1 MIGIIDCRIGNIGSL
16 RSALTYLGA
25 DVEVISRSDGLGA
38 CQAVVLPGVGA
49 FDPAVHSLEASGFGR
64 AVKQYAKDGRPVL
77 GICLGMQLL
86 TQGSDEGVQPG
97 LGLIVGR
104 VVNLRHLGCA
114 GKVPHVGFNAIQ
126 SATGESNFLADTVGR
141 DFYFV
146 HSFGLPYPLSAG
158 ACAIVEYQGGRFVA
172 AVQQA
177 NIFGTQFHPE
187 KSGEAGLMLLQHFL
201 SCSRSA

>member
-1 MIGIIDCRIGNIGSL
+1 MIGIIDCQIGNIGSL

-25 DVEVISRSDGLGA
+25 QVEVICRSDGLSA
-38 CQAVVLPGVGA
+38 CQAIVLPGVGA
-49 FDPAVHSLEASGFGR
+49 FDPAMTSVEALGFG
-64 AVKQYAKDGRPVL
+64 AAIKEYAKDGRPVL

-86 TQGSDEGVQPG
+86 TQGSDEGAQPG
-97 LGLIVGR
+97 LGLIGGR
-104 VVNLRHLGCA
+104 VVNLRRLGCT

-126 SATGESNFLADTVGR
+126 SASGESNFLADAVGR

-146 HSFGLPYPLSAG
+146 HSFGLPGPLSDG

-172 AVQQA
+172 ALQQGS
-177 NIFGTQFHPE
+177 IFATQFHPE

-201 SCSRSA
+201 SCSKNA